1 MMSGTAVVQVVIPFV
16 ILLMAW
22 LMPALT
28 GPTLPFGVRTPPAH
42 ANAPVIAE
50 QRRAYRW
57 WVGGVGGA
65 VLAAELVCCLVFPST
80 PLFAGAS
87 TAIAVVSTA
96 GYLRARRAIL
106 TVKLGED
113 WYRGLRQVVAVDTTL
128 RTEPVRYP
136 WRWAAPALLV
146 PVFSAVLAAVEYPS
160 MPDRLPMHYAT
171 HGEADR
177 LADKSI
183 GTAFAP
189 VFIQLALTGL
199 LLLVTRLAL
208 RSRAALDP
216 ARPATSAAR
225 HRRFVVRTAGSVML
239 LGACVNLGMLAAAWQ
254 TWHGNLSFSPVPV
267 LAPITAGLLVVVAI
281 ALRTGQGGSRLATSE
296 PDDAAGGPADPRV
309 VAPDDDRYWRAG
321 GLFYLNRQD
330 PSLFVAKR
338 FGIGWTLNFG
348 NPRCLLLLV
357 GPAVFITVLQLI
369 GH

>member
-16 ILLMAW
+16 ILLTAW

-42 ANAPVIAE
+42 ADAPVVAE

-65 VLAAELVCCLVFPST
+65 VLVADLVCCLAFPSK

-87 TAIAVVSTA
+87 TAIAAVSTV
-96 GYLRARRAIL
+96 GYLRARRAIRA
-106 TVKLGED
+106 VKRGED
-113 WYRGLRQVVAVDTTL
+113 WYGGLRQVVAVDTSL

-136 WRWAAPALLV
+136 WRWAVPALLV
-146 PVFSAVLAAVEYPS
+146 TAVTAVLAAVEYPS

-171 HGEADR
+171 RGNADR
-177 LADKSI
+177 LAEKSI

-199 LLLVTRLAL
+199 LLLVTWLVL
-208 RSRAALDP
+208 RSRAELDP
-216 ARPATSAAR
+216 ARPAASAAR
-225 HRRFVVRTAGSVML
+225 HRRFVVRTAGSVMV
-239 LGACVNLGMLAAAWQ
+239 LGACVNLGILAAAWQ
-254 TWHGNLSFSPVPV
+254 SWHGDLSFSPFPV
-267 LAPITAGLLVVVAI
+267 LAPIMAGLLIVVAI
-281 ALRTGQGGSRLATSE
+281 AARTGQGGSRLATGAR
-296 PDDAAGGPADPRV
+296 DGAAGEPADPRV

-321 GLFYLNRQD
+321 GLFYVNRQD

-338 FGIGWTLNFG
+338 FGIGWTINFG
-348 NPRCLLLLV
+348 NPRCLLLVAGL
-357 GPAVFITVLQLI
+357 AVFIVTLQLI
-369 GH
+369 GR